1 MRSVLFYL
9 IATSAVVVLVAA
21 GPTIASAK
29 FTLEEATIADVHRA
43 FKSGELTAKKLVEMY
58 LKRIEAYDQKG
69 PKLNAVIYVN
79 PKALEEAAAL
89 DAKFKKSGPVGPLHG
104 IPVLLKDNVNTKD
117 MPTTGGSQ
125 EPRGLRPPEGCH
137 HHKAAARRGRHHHRQ
152 GEPARVCRVGRV
164 GKLHAGPD
172 PEPL

>member
-1 MRSVLFYL
+1 MRSALFCL
-9 IATSAVVVLVAA
+9 TVTSAVVALVAV

-29 FTLEEATIADVHRA
+29 FTLEEATIADVHKA

-104 IPVLLKDNVNTKD
+104 IPVLLKDNVDTKD
-117 MPTTGGSQ
+117 MPTTAGSLSLKGYIPPYDATITKQ
-125 EPRGLRPPEGCH
+125 LRDAGAIIRAKVNLHEF
-137 HHKAAARRGRHHHRQ
+137 AVW
-152 GEPARVCRVGRV
+152 GESVSSILGQTLNP
-164 GKLHAGPD
+164 
-172 PEPL
+172 